1 MSAVNSVA
9 EAYLNDYLAK
19 PSPGFAVLLSAPWGA
34 GKTHFIRAF
43 LDKRS
48 QPKEAPQDH
57 LYVSLFGVQGARD
70 IDRAIGL
77 ARFNGQDAQTAEKAG
92 KVFAD
97 VVKHFFGADFSVR
110 IEDVARINLPSLR
123 VFDDL
128 ERTSMEPSEV
138 LGAVHGLVEHE
149 QKHVILL
156 CNEDKLFDADAA
168 REIKEKTIGITLP
181 IEPDFDAAFPAMLE
195 VLSGRATS
203 FLEGQKDLIR
213 HVFETADHKNLRSL
227 SQALWDFARVLQVM
241 TDEQIKKE
249 AALAALFRDYL
260 ILALEYKAGTI
271 DADALAARDG
281 LFMKEN
287 QTEPQE
293 KMCAVATK
301 HRNEDLKY
309 GREFGRFG
317 GALPTDL
324 ALQVIARGAVT
335 EELVQRHL
343 GSLSAFQDQQDEPAW
358 RTIWWARWRT
368 RAQVDEAYAQ
378 VLDQLSRREITDPF
392 MALHV
397 FSTLIELRTPRIEPR
412 SISEIEQAA
421 KDYFFG
427 MEDKDILKVSEDIR
441 VEIRGWE
448 HPPHSY
454 AGLTY
459 PSLDDDLREAFRR
472 IWDGFVRAR
481 TEAANRELE
490 EDAANLLGTLTDDP
504 DSLILD
510 LMFNNQRTP
519 KWGLAPVLAQIPVED
534 FVDRVL
540 DVSMEKQRTLLSILK
555 DRLQRYRPELE
566 PEVKWLEG
574 VEKLL
579 CNKLSELDD
588 FRKWQAEPFVEGVSK
603 LVQENKQE

>member
-19 PSPGFAVLLSAPWGA
+19 PTPGFAVLLSAPWGA
-34 GKTHFIRAF
+34 GKTHFVKGF
-43 LDKRS
+43 LDRRS
-48 QPKEAPQDH
+48 QAQDAPQDH
-57 LYVSLFGVQGARD
+57 LYVSLFGVQDRRD

-77 ARFNGQDAQTAEKAG
+77 ARYNGQDAQTAERLG
-92 KVFAD
+92 KVFSD
-97 VVKHFFGADFSVR
+97 VVKHWTGADLSVR
-110 IEDVARINLPSLR
+110 IEDVARLSLPRLL

-149 QKHVILL
+149 QKHLILL
-156 CNEDKLFDADAA
+156 CNEDKLFDTDAA

-181 IEPDFDAAFPAMLE
+181 IEPDFEAAFPAMLAG
-195 VLSGRATS
+195 LSARATS
-203 FLEGQKDLIR
+203 FLEGQKDLIQ
-213 HVFETADHKNLRSL
+213 HVFETANHKNLRSL
-227 SQALWDFARVLQVM
+227 SQALWDFARVLEVM

-281 LFMKEN
+281 FFMKEN

-317 GALPTDL
+317 GAVPTDL

-335 EELVQRHL
+335 EELVQRQL
-343 GSLSAFQDQQDEPAW
+343 GSLSAFQDQHEEPAW
-358 RTIWWARWRT
+358 RTLYWARWRT
-368 RAQVDEAYAQ
+368 RGQVDEAYAQ
-378 VLDQLSRREITDPF
+378 VLDQLSRQEITDPF
-392 MALHV
+392 IALHV

-412 SISEIEQAA
+412 SIADIEQAA
-421 KDYFFG
+421 KDYFSG
-427 MEDKDILKVSEDIR
+427 MEGKDILKVSDDIR

-448 HPPHSY
+448 HPPDSY
-454 AGLTY
+454 DGLGY
-459 PSLDDDLREAFRR
+459 PRRDDERGTAFRR
-472 IWDGFVRAR
+472 TWDGFVKAR
-481 TEAANRELE
+481 TEAVDRQLKT
-490 EDAANLLGTLTDDP
+490 DAANLLGRLTDDP

-510 LMFNNQRTP
+510 LTSNNQRTP
-519 KWGLAPVLAQIPVED
+519 KWGLAPVLAHIPVED

-540 DVSMEKQRTLLSILK
+540 DAPIDKHRTLLSILK
-555 DRLQRYRPELE
+555 DRLQHYRPELE
-566 PEVKWLEG
+566 PEVKWLER
-574 VEKLL
+574 VENPLREKW
-579 CNKLSELDD
+579 NNLDD
-588 FRKWQAEPFVEGVSK
+588 FRKWQVEPFVEGVSK